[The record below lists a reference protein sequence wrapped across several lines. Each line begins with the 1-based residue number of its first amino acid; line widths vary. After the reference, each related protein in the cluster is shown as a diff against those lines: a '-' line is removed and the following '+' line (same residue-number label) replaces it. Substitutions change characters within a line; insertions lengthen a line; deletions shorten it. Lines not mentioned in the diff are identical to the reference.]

1 MKARHPP
8 TTGQLQCIFVGA
20 FFCPWAYHG
29 VHSRLWYLTTQ
40 EEYCQRQESNPI
52 LVLTIA
58 FEFGKNWLQQ
68 SWCVFLKKKKKC
80 FQTLH
85 YPGSWT
91 RLSISEPRKGWESR
105 GHCLGGTT
113 WHLSAA
119 LYCFG
124 IPVLLPRSKQ
134 MEEDRTHVEAWNR
147 MAASDLTNNGG

>member
-20 FFCPWAYHG
+20 FFRPWAYHG
-29 VHSRLWYLTTQ
+29 VHSCLWYLTTQ
-40 EEYCQRQESNPI
+40 EKYCQRQESNSI
-52 LVLTIA
+52 LVLTLA

-68 SWCVFLKKKKKC
+68 SWCVFLKKKNVFRYC
-80 FQTLH
+80 IILDLEPDLASVS
-85 YPGSWT
+85 PGRVEKAEVIAWV
-91 RLSISEPRKGWESR
+91 I
-105 GHCLGGTT
+105 
-113 WHLSAA
+113 HLSAA

-147 MAASDLTNNGG
+147 MSASDLTNNGG